1 MSEAGEPRR
10 AYRSQRRREAARATR
25 RRVVDA
31 ARARFASAGY
41 GGTTIAAVA
50 ADAGV
55 AAETVYATFGSKA
68 ALLEAVVRDAARGR
82 DEAEILDQSGPA
94 RVAGEGDQRVQ
105 LRLFAADVTARLA
118 RVAPLLAVVAA
129 AAPSEPALAGVYR
142 TLHDM
147 RRANLATLVAALAAN
162 GPLRVEPAA
171 ATDAVWALASPELY
185 ALLTGVGGLDDAQF
199 AAWLAD
205 ALARVLLP

>member
-1 MSEAGEPRR
+1 MGDGAEARR
-10 AYRSQRRREAARATR
+10 AYRSELRREGARATR
-25 RRVVDA
+25 QRVVEA

-68 ALLEAVVRDAARGR
+68 ALLEAVVRHAARGPG
-82 DEAEILDQSGPA
+82 EAEILDQEGPA
-94 RVAGEGDQRVQ
+94 RVASASDQREQ

-118 RVAPLLAVVAA
+118 RVAPLVAVVAA
-129 AAPSEPALAGVYR
+129 AAPSEPALAEVHR
-142 TLHDM
+142 TLHEA
-147 RRANLATLVAALAAN
+147 RRANLAALVAQLAAN
-162 GPLRVEPAA
+162 GPLRLDPDA

-185 ALLTGVGGLDDAQF
+185 ALVTGRAGYDAERF
-199 AAWLAD
+199 AAFLAD
-205 ALARVLLP
+205 ALERVLLA